1 MALSRVIQ
9 YCQCFLIVILYLR
22 CFLPVVAALA
32 FRDSP
37 GLVATA
43 VHAYCSGHSV
53 NKRQGARVSHLLSAS
68 IPPSGKGEARFVETQ
83 ITFTRHLYAQLHHAA
98 VVPSKAILQ
107 K

>member
-1 MALSRVIQ
+1 MLLDVT
-9 YCQCFLIVILYLR
+9 FLR

-43 VHAYCSGHSV
+43 VHAYCYGDPE
-53 NKRQGARVSHLLSAS
+53 NKRQGARMSCLLSAS
-68 IPPSGKGEARFVETQ
+68 IPLSGKREADSVKAPRARFVETR
-83 ITFTRHLYAQLHHAA
+83 IIFTRHLYAQLHHAA